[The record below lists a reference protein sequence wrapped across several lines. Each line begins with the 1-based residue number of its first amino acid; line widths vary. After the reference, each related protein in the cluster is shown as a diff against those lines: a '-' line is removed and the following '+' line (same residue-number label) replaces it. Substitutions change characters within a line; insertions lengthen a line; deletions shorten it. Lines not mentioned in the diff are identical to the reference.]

1 MTGQLVRA
9 TLCSRRN
16 DLETTVTQGNVG
28 LRGKPSNTPPEKDLR
43 GEKSPGDLGNPQMSG
58 FSDQRG
64 TREQK
69 ETRRLV
75 CRCSMPSTNQGS
87 KKFLLLRP
95 QPETLAHDVHPYTV
109 CQLRV
114 IPQFRPNLNY
124 SLSGQHSVSLAV
136 LTQVLVQEARQSVQT
151 PPRYY
156 LFVLKGSII
165 ILHSEY

>member
-1 MTGQLVRA
+1 MEIHSQERHVQQSVVNACMTGQLVRA

-43 GEKSPGDLGNPQMSG
+43 GEKSPEDLGNPQMSG

-64 TREQK
+64 
-69 ETRRLV
+69 TRRLV

-114 IPQFRPNLNY
+114 ISQFRPNLNY

-136 LTQVLVQEARQSVQT
+136 LT
-151 PPRYY
+151 
-156 LFVLKGSII
+156 
-165 ILHSEY
+165 